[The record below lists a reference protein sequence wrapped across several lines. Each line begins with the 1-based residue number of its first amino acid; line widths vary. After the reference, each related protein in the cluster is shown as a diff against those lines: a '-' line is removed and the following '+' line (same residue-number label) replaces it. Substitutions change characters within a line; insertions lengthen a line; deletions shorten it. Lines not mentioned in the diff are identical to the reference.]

1 MVIIK
6 GECDKPGISAA
17 KQLAEHD
24 DMCINLTVDVY
35 LGFVTHKMSGRFRPI
50 KADHGVIT
58 QALTDLE
65 TNGDIEA
72 VYRQIIT
79 ETGQWSTHYFLNKS
93 SVQRDAFKDHIMK
106 YLGLFMPDSGV
117 QVVSCSRYSTEK
129 KGAKVI
135 SRQSWCKGENIPYL
149 CGCIAEMTSDEEA
162 KLLRPGEN
170 DFSIMFSTRKNCSQ
184 LWLGPAA
191 YINHDGT
198 KTQNNNR

>member
-1 MVIIK
+1 MIIK
-6 GECDKPGISAA
+6 GECDKPGISPA

-50 KADHGVIT
+50 KADHAVIT

-93 SVQRDAFKDHIMK
+93 SVQRDAFKDH
-106 YLGLFMPDSGV
+106 
-117 QVVSCSRYSTEK
+117 VSSIVFVEFHMLY
-129 KGAKVI
+129 
-135 SRQSWCKGENIPYL
+135 
-149 CGCIAEMTSDEEA
+149 IA
-162 KLLRPGEN
+162 LLE
-170 DFSIMFSTRKNCSQ
+170 DYIMFDISK
-184 LWLGPAA
+184 
-191 YINHDGT
+191 
-198 KTQNNNR
+198 